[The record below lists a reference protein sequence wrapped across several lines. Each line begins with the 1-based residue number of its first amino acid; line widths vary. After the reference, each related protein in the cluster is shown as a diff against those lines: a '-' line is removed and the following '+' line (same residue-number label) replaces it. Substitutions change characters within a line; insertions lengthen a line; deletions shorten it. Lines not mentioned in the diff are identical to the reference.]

1 MKMNDEVNC
10 LKLIHMYDFAFPLLL
25 NKYSRLL
32 LIKKKSSIEWEA
44 AGCCE
49 NRGEKIVSPF
59 PAQRWF
65 FGVP

>member
-10 LKLIHMYDFAFPLLL
+10 LELIHMCDFAFPLLL

-44 AGCCE
+44 AGC
-49 NRGEKIVSPF
+49 
-59 PAQRWF
+59 
-65 FGVP
+65 